1 MTKSNGIERA
11 EGGEDRYEV
20 LLFSVS
26 SSESIFTVE
35 LTTYRRAFSKFRSSR
50 LPIWPKRLPAKITGF
65 RLFLTFLGV
74 RLFPAMRR
82 GRVPS
87 RS

>member
-26 SSESIFTVE
+26 SSESIFLVE
-35 LTTYRRAFSKFRSSR
+35 LTTHRRAFSEFRSSR
-50 LPIWPKRLPAKITGF
+50 LPICAI
-65 RLFLTFLGV
+65 
-74 RLFPAMRR
+74 FPGDAE
-82 GRVPS
+82 GS
-87 RS
+87 RTE